1 MKKILLLITLA
12 LHTINVFSQGSNCA
26 SATPFCTS
34 VGTPFTYNNVT
45 DGGTGASCVS
55 TTCPGVGCLGSTP
68 RPSWFYLKST
78 AAGVMTFSL
87 TQSSTSPGGTP
98 NIDVDFIA
106 YGPYT
111 AAGFATACTSGLTGT
126 CTANHA
132 CTGNMEDCSYSAAST
147 ETMTLTA
154 TAPGQYFLVMITN
167 FNGTAGWITFTQT
180 GGPGS
185 DCSITCPSV
194 TAGDG
199 LTLSSGQPLP
209 ATLTCDA
216 GTIPLYASDIS
227 PFGAPI
233 VPGVMFNFTT
243 NNNTSNDINVYQ
255 SGFGYIG
262 SLGPL
267 TTGTNYDYQVYF
279 LNPTSTYTF
288 ELCENNTAQPNMAY
302 SIVDLASG
310 NTINFGTWVDD
321 GACQQI
327 VIPAGTITGSAS
339 FSASCGA
346 CVTTV
351 PNGTGSFNPS
361 TAGAGTHTVTYTF
374 APGGACPTYT
384 FSKVFT
390 VLSPTV
396 NTAMTSTTICE
407 GASATLTL
415 SGGYSQT
422 FSNNSALTITD
433 GSTVG
438 VSSPITVT
446 GIPGNAGSNL
456 ASLTINVTHTYDS
469 DLDLFLVC
477 PGGYTIALSRA
488 NGGSG
493 DNYTATTFSTSG
505 TSIYAGAPPFTG
517 TFRPEDPLW
526 ALSGC
531 TSNGTWRLFA
541 RDAATPDQGTITSWS
556 MTFTD
561 KNTYSWTPNTN
572 LSATT
577 GTNVV
582 ASPTTTTVYSVTASS
597 NAGCVGAVKTITVNV
612 NPKPTPSIT
621 SAPTSSV
628 CLGSAISFTAGTAN
642 TYTWSTG
649 GTGGL
654 SGTSGANVNATP
666 TATGNISYTV
676 NMTSAAGCTNT
687 ATKIMTVNPVP
698 LANAGSPAT
707 ITCTSPTVTLTGSG
721 GGSYA
726 WTGPS
731 ITSGSN
737 TATPSV
743 TGAGTYSLAVT
754 SAAGC
759 TSTLSTVAVAQNT
772 TAPAVTPSVSAVL
785 NCTLTSVNVSAS
797 TGASPVSYNWSGTGI
812 TSATNISTITVN
824 QPGTFNY
831 TVTNTSNGCTTTGSQ
846 VVTQNNAAPAVTPS
860 VSAVLNCT
868 LTSVNVS
875 ASTAASPV
883 TYNWSGTGI
892 TSATNISTIT
902 VNQPGTFNY
911 TVTNTSNG
919 CTTTGSQAVT
929 QNTAAPA
936 VTPSVSAVL
945 NCTLTSVNVSA
956 STAASPVSYNWS
968 GTGITSATNI
978 STITVNQPGTF
989 NYTVTNTSNGC
1000 KTTGSQAVTQN
1011 TTPPAVTSSVSAVL
1025 NCTLTSVNVSA
1036 STAASPVSYNWSG
1049 TGITSATNISTI
1061 TVNQPGTFNYTVTN
1075 TSNGCTT
1082 TGSQAVTQNT
1092 TAPAVTPSVSAVLNC
1107 TLTSVN
1113 VSAST
1118 AASPVS
1124 YNWSGTGITSATNI
1138 STITVNQPGT
1148 FNYTVTNTSNGCTT
1162 TGSQAVTQNITAPV
1176 ASSTV
1181 SGVLNCT
1188 LTSVNVSATT
1198 AATPVT
1204 YNWSGTGI
1212 TSATNISTI
1221 TVNQPGTFNYTI
1233 TNTSNGC
1240 STTGSQAV
1248 TQSTTALVVTP
1259 AVSGVLNCTLTS
1271 VNVSATTASSPVTYN
1286 WTGTGIT
1293 SATNISTITVNQPGT
1308 FNYTVTNTSNGCQAT
1323 GSQAVTQNTT
1333 APAVTSNTSG
1343 VLNCTLTSVNVGAN
1357 TAASPVSYNW
1367 TGTGI
1372 TSATNIST
1380 ITVNQPG
1387 TFNYTVTNTSNGC
1400 TTTGSQAVTQN
1411 TTAPATTSSVSA
1423 VLNCTLTSVNVS
1435 ASTAA
1440 SPVSYNWN
1448 GTGITSATNISTIT
1462 VNQPGTFNYTVTNTS
1477 NGCTTTGSQAVT
1489 QNITPPA
1496 VTSNTSGVLNCTLTS
1511 VNVSASTAASPV
1523 SYNWTGTGITSAT
1536 NISTITVNQPG
1547 TFNYT
1552 VTNTSNGCT
1561 STGSQAV
1568 TQNTTAP
1575 SVSSS
1580 NTGSLSC
1587 SVLTSSVNATT
1598 TTTPV
1603 SYNWS
1608 GTGITSATNISTITV
1623 NQGGTFNYTVTNTS
1637 NGCTTTGSQAVVQN
1651 TTAPVTVASTTGSIT
1666 CVTNTVNLNSSLA
1679 GMSYTWTAPAGSSI
1693 AGGTNLQ
1700 NAVGQGTGT
1709 YTLSV
1714 INPANDCTYTTSIA
1728 AVQNITT
1735 PTSVNAGP
1743 TQTLICGVATVT
1755 LNGSA
1760 TPGTATANWLGGVA
1774 SPNSFTTTAGSANV
1788 YTLQA
1793 INPATGCFITS
1804 TVQVLSS
1811 VGSPSA
1817 TANAVTNSI
1826 TCTNSSVSIG
1836 VTLTSAGPVT
1846 YQWSTPGISG
1856 STTGSS
1862 ATATLAG
1869 VYTVTITNNPG
1880 NNCSVQINISV
1891 PSNTTPVVAS
1901 IAPASTITCNTPS
1914 VTLSASPVGSA
1925 YTYTWTGVAPVVSGG
1940 SSQNPIVDVGGSY
1953 SVAITNTVNG
1963 CVGTSTVFV
1972 PSNTVAPT
1980 ASVAV
1985 SSVTTTCASPTVM
1998 LNASAS
2004 PATNV
2009 SYSWTAPA
2017 TGSLDDNT
2025 INNPV
2030 ASGSGVFTVV
2040 VTNTVS
2046 GCSTAISQ
2054 ATVNVVADSNI
2065 PAVSLSANS
2074 LSITCTNPTP
2084 STAITTT
2091 SSPVSYS
2098 WTPTAGI
2105 VPGTETTANPQ
2116 FSLAGTYSLVVTNTV
2131 SGCASSI
2138 SGNVINV
2145 VNDNTI
2151 PVISL
2156 SAGANSGTL
2165 TCLNTSVVVTP
2176 TITPASGNLT
2186 YTWSPA
2192 TGMSTPINQASATF
2206 TDAGVYTLAVTN
2218 TVTGCV
2224 STATGTANSFTV
2236 IADNATPGFTL
2247 GTTGSVTTTCAAP
2260 NATLSASSDADPNS
2274 VYTWTSPSS
2283 STVTGNPVV
2292 FGTPGIYT
2300 VSVTNTLT
2308 GCSTASTAAQATVEI
2323 VADAGIPS
2331 ATLTANSL
2339 SITCLDPTPTVTVS
2353 TTSSP
2358 VSYSWS
2364 PTSGIVP
2371 GTETTANPVFNAA
2384 GSYSVVV
2391 TNTVSGCASSIAS
2404 NVVNVSL
2411 DNDTPVIS
2419 LSTGANS
2426 GTLTCL
2432 ITSVSIT
2439 PTITPA
2445 SGNLTYTWS
2454 PAAGISTPL
2463 NQASATFTDAGVY
2476 TLAVTNTLTGCVSSA
2491 TSTANSFTV
2500 VANNSTPGFTLGTA
2514 SSVTT
2519 TCAAP
2524 SATLSGSS
2532 DADPNTV
2539 YTWLTPSSTIVTG
2552 NPIVVN
2558 AAGIYTVS
2566 VTNTLTGC
2574 TTASTAAQATVEVI
2588 VGGGVP
2594 NVSLTANSLS
2604 ITCSNP
2610 TPSVVATTTDTPVSY
2625 SWAPTSGIVP
2635 GTETTD
2641 TPVFTA
2647 AGSYSLVVTNTI
2659 SGCATSISSNV
2670 VDVVADNATPVITL
2684 SATTN
2689 TGSITCLNTS
2699 VSITP
2704 TITPASGNLTYTWS
2718 PAAGISTPLNQASAT
2733 FTDAGVY
2740 TLAVT
2745 NTLTGCVSSATS
2757 TANSYTVTLDNTAPT
2772 ATITA
2777 VSSNTMIGC
2786 GASNA
2791 TVTLGSTVN
2800 STNTANLN
2808 WLPSNTSN
2816 PTLGVTTAGVYTL
2829 EVVDAVNGCSVT
2841 TQYTVTG
2848 SSTPPQ
2854 NVDAGA
2860 GVSIPCGTNT
2870 VVLNGTTTSTNVSYT
2885 WTGPSATS
2893 IVSGGNTTNPLVDEA
2908 GTYTFTVTDNLTGC
2922 QTSTAVVVSQASV
2935 NISFTADQT
2944 SGIAPLNVN
2953 FTNTSTGATSY
2964 SWNFGDGNTAT
2975 TQDASNI
2982 FTASG
2987 SYIVTLTSTSGCPG
3001 TYTMEIIV
3009 NDGLTLE
3016 IPNVFTPNND
3026 NVNDVFTIKSTG
3038 VKEISLQIFN
3048 RWGEKLYEF
3057 SGARA
3062 SWDGLAPNGMKVP
3075 EGTYFYFVKAT
3086 GFDDKEIEKQ
3096 GTVNLFR

>member
-1 MKKILLLITLA
+1 MKKTILLIILA
-12 LHTINVFSQGSNCA
+12 LFTKNMFSQGSSCA
-26 SATPFCTS
+26 DATPFCTS

-45 DGGTGASCVS
+45 DGGTGSSCVS

-87 TQSSTSPGGTP
+87 TQSSTAPGGTP

-111 AAGFATACTSGLTGT
+111 AAGFATACASGLTGT
-126 CTANHA
+126 CTANHV
-132 CTGNMEDCSYSAAST
+132 CSGNMEDCSYSAAST

-167 FNGTAGWITFTQT
+167 YDGTAGWITFTQT
-180 GGPGS
+180 GGPGT

-194 TAGDG
+194 TSGDG
-199 LTLSSGQPLP
+199 FTLSSGQPLP

-233 VPGVMFNFTT
+233 VPGVMLNFTT
-243 NNNTSNDINVYQ
+243 NNNATNDINVYQ

-302 SIVDLASG
+302 SILDLASG

-321 GACQQI
+321 GACQSI

-346 CVTTV
+346 CVATA

-361 TAGAGTHTVTYTF
+361 VAGAGTHTVTYTF

-396 NTAMTSTTICE
+396 NTTMTSTTICE

-415 SGGYSQT
+415 TGGYSQT
-422 FSNNSALTITD
+422 FANTTTLTITD

-438 VSSPITVT
+438 VSSPITVS

-456 ASLTINVTHTYDS
+456 TSLTINVTHTYDY

-477 PGGYTIALSRA
+477 PNGYTIALSRA

-505 TSIYAGAPPFTG
+505 TSIYAGSPPFTG

-531 TSNGTWRLFA
+531 TSNGTWRLYA
-541 RDAATPDQGTITSWS
+541 RDNATPDQGKIISWNI
-556 MTFTD
+556 TFTD
-561 KNTYSWTPNTN
+561 KNTYNWAPNTN

-612 NPKPTPSIT
+612 NPKPTPSIL
-621 SAPTSSV
+621 SAPASSV

-654 SGTSGANVNATP
+654 SGTTGANVTATP
-666 TATGNISYTV
+666 TATGNVSYTV

-698 LANAGSPAT
+698 VANAGSPAT
-707 ITCTSPTVTLTGSG
+707 ITCTSPTVTLSGSG
-721 GGSYA
+721 GGSYT

-759 TSTLSTVAVAQNT
+759 TSTLSTV
-772 TAPAVTPSVSAVL
+772 SVV
-785 NCTLTSVNVSAS
+785 
-797 TGASPVSYNWSGTGI
+797 
-812 TSATNISTITVN
+812 
-824 QPGTFNY
+824 
-831 TVTNTSNGCTTTGSQ
+831 
-846 VVTQNNAAPAVTPS
+846 
-860 VSAVLNCT
+860 
-868 LTSVNVS
+868 
-875 ASTAASPV
+875 
-883 TYNWSGTGI
+883 
-892 TSATNISTIT
+892 
-902 VNQPGTFNY
+902 
-911 TVTNTSNG
+911 
-919 CTTTGSQAVT
+919 
-929 QNTAAPA
+929 
-936 VTPSVSAVL
+936 
-945 NCTLTSVNVSA
+945 
-956 STAASPVSYNWS
+956 
-968 GTGITSATNI
+968 
-978 STITVNQPGTF
+978 
-989 NYTVTNTSNGC
+989 
-1000 KTTGSQAVTQN
+1000 QN

-1049 TGITSATNISTI
+1049 TGITSASNISTI

-1075 TSNGCTT
+1075 TSNGCKT
-1082 TGSQAVTQNT
+1082 TGSQAVTQNNT
-1092 TAPAVTPSVSAVLNC
+1092 PPSVASA
-1107 TLTSVN
+1107 
-1113 VSAST
+1113 
-1118 AASPVS
+1118 
-1124 YNWSGTGITSATNI
+1124 AT
-1138 STITVNQPGT
+1138 
-1148 FNYTVTNTSNGCTT
+1148 
-1162 TGSQAVTQNITAPV
+1162 
-1176 ASSTV
+1176 
-1181 SGVLNCT
+1181 GVLNCT
-1188 LTSVNVSATT
+1188 LTSVNVTATT

-1204 YNWSGTGI
+1204 YTWSGTGI
-1212 TSATNISTI
+1212 TGGN
-1221 TVNQPGTFNYTI
+1221 
-1233 TNTSNGC
+1233 
-1240 STTGSQAV
+1240 
-1248 TQSTTALVVTP
+1248 
-1259 AVSGVLNCTLTS
+1259 
-1271 VNVSATTASSPVTYN
+1271 
-1286 WTGTGIT
+1286 GTG
-1293 SATNISTITVNQPGT
+1293 
-1308 FNYTVTNTSNGCQAT
+1308 
-1323 GSQAVTQNTT
+1323 
-1333 APAVTSNTSG
+1333 
-1343 VLNCTLTSVNVGAN
+1343 
-1357 TAASPVSYNW
+1357 
-1367 TGTGI
+1367 
-1372 TSATNIST
+1372 T

-1440 SPVSYNWN
+1440 SPVSYNWSGTGITSASNISTITVNQPGTFNYTVTNTGNGCTTTGSQAVTQNTTAPATTSSVSAVLNCTLTSVNVSASTAASPVSYNWSGTGITSASNISTITVNQPGAFNYTVTNTSNGCTTTGSQAVTQNITAPAVTASVSAVLSCTLTSVNVSASTAASPVSYNWN

-1477 NGCTTTGSQAVT
+1477 NGCTTTGSQAVM
-1489 QNITPPA
+1489 
-1496 VTSNTSGVLNCTLTS
+1496 
-1511 VNVSASTAASPV
+1511 
-1523 SYNWTGTGITSAT
+1523 
-1536 NISTITVNQPG
+1536 
-1547 TFNYT
+1547 
-1552 VTNTSNGCT
+1552 
-1561 STGSQAV
+1561 
-1568 TQNTTAP
+1568 QNTTAP
-1575 SVSSS
+1575 AVSSS
-1580 NTGSLSC
+1580 NSGSLSC
-1587 SVLTSSVNATT
+1587 TVLTSSVNATT

-1623 NQGGTFNYTVTNTS
+1623 NQGGTFNYTVTNIS

-1666 CVTNTVNLNSSLA
+1666 CVTNTVSLNSSLA
-1679 GMSYTWTAPAGSSI
+1679 GMNYTWTAPAGSSI
-1693 AGGTNLQ
+1693 ASGTNLQ

-1728 AVQNITT
+1728 AVQNTTT

-1743 TQTLICGVATVT
+1743 TQTLICGISTVT
-1755 LNGSA
+1755 LTGSA

-1826 TCTNSSVSIG
+1826 TCTTSSVGIG

-1856 STTGSS
+1856 STTGAS

-1901 IAPASTITCNTPS
+1901 VAAPSTITCNTPS
-1914 VTLSASPVGSA
+1914 VTLSASPVGST
-1925 YTYTWTGVAPVVSGG
+1925 YTYTWSGVAPVVSGG
-1940 SSQNPIVDVGGSY
+1940 STQNPIVDVGGNY

-1998 LNASAS
+1998 LSASAS

-2009 SYSWTAPA
+2009 NYSWTAPA

-2025 INNPV
+2025 ISNPV

-2065 PAVSLSANS
+2065 PVVSLSANS
-2074 LSITCTNPTP
+2074 LSITCADPTP

-2131 SGCASSI
+2131 SGCASNI
-2138 SGNVINV
+2138 SGNVVNV

-2151 PVISL
+2151 PAISL
-2156 SAGANSGTL
+2156 STGVNSGTL

-2176 TITPASGNLT
+2176 TVTPANSNLT
-2186 YTWSPA
+2186 YTWSPS
-2192 TGMSTPINQASATF
+2192 TGMSTPVNQASATF
-2206 TDAGVYTLAVTN
+2206 TNAGIYTLAVTN
-2218 TVTGCV
+2218 TLTGCV
-2224 STATGTANSFTV
+2224 SSATSTANSFTV
-2236 IADNATPGFTL
+2236 IADNATPSFTL
-2247 GTTGSVTTTCAAP
+2247 GTASSVTTTCAAP

-2283 STVTGNPVV
+2283 ATVTGNPMV
-2292 FGTPGIYT
+2292 FGTAGIYT

-2308 GCSTASTAAQATVEI
+2308 GCSTASSVAQATVEI

-2339 SITCLDPTPTVTVS
+2339 SITCLYPTPTVTLS

-2371 GTETTANPVFNAA
+2371 GTETTANPVFNTA

-2391 TNTVSGCASSIAS
+2391 TNTVSGCASSNAS
-2404 NVVNVSL
+2404 NVVDVTL

-2419 LSTGANS
+2419 LSSGANS

-2432 ITSVSIT
+2432 VTSVSIT

-2454 PAAGISTPL
+2454 PAAGISTSI

-2476 TLAVTNTLTGCVSSA
+2476 TLAVTNTLTGCVSTA
-2491 TSTANSFTV
+2491 TGTANSFTV
-2500 VANNSTPGFTLGTA
+2500 IANNSTPSFTLGTA

-2532 DADPNTV
+2532 DADPDAV
-2539 YTWLTPSSTIVTG
+2539 YTWLTPSSTTITG

-2558 AAGIYTVS
+2558 AAGIYSVS
-2566 VTNTLTGC
+2566 VTNTITGC
-2574 TTASTAAQATVEVI
+2574 TTASTAAQATVEVV

-2594 NVSLTANSLS
+2594 AVSLSVNSLS

-2610 TPSVVATTTDTPVSY
+2610 TPSVAATTTDTPVSY
-2625 SWAPTSGIVP
+2625 SWSPATGISP

-2641 TPVFTA
+2641 SPVFTA
-2647 AGSYSLVVTNTI
+2647 PGSYSVVVTNTI
-2659 SGCATSISSNV
+2659 SGCATSINSNV
-2670 VDVVADNATPVITL
+2670 VDVALDNAVPTVTLYAGGITDGTVTCINPFVT
-2684 SATTN
+2684 ADP
-2689 TGSITCLNTS
+2689 SISPNNN
-2699 VSITP
+2699 
-2704 TITPASGNLTYTWS
+2704 NLTYTWS
-2718 PAAGISTPLNQASAT
+2718 PVSGMSSSPNQAIAT
-2733 FTDAGVY
+2733 FTAANVY
-2740 TLAVT
+2740 TLAIT
-2745 NTLTGCVSSATS
+2745 NTLTGCVS
-2757 TANSYTVTLDNTAPT
+2757 T
-2772 ATITA
+2772 ATDVANTFTVYSNLNTPTVVATPI
-2777 VSSNTMIGC
+2777 SSNTVIGC
-2786 GASNA
+2786 GSNSS
-2791 TVTLGSTVN
+2791 VTY
-2800 STNTANLN
+2800 STNVVSPGSLLSYSWSTGAT
-2808 WLPSNTSN
+2808 TS
-2816 PTLGVTTAGVYTL
+2816 TISATTAGVYS
-2829 EVVDAVNGCSVT
+2829 VVVTDDESGCFAT
-2841 TQYTVTG
+2841 DQFTVTG

-2860 GVSIPCGTNT
+2860 FVSIPCGSNT
-2870 VVLNGTTTSTNVSYT
+2870 VALNGTTTSTNVSYA
-2885 WTGPSATS
+2885 WSGPSATS
-2893 IVSGGNTTNPLVDEA
+2893 IVSGSNTVNPLVNEA
-2908 GTYTFTVTDNLTGC
+2908 GTYTFIVTDNLTGC
-2922 QTSTAVVVSQASV
+2922 QTSTTVAVSQGSV
-2935 NISFTADQT
+2935 NISFTADPT
-2944 SGIAPLNVN
+2944 SGISPLTVN

-2964 SWNFGDGNTAT
+2964 GWDFGDGNTSTA
-2975 TQDASNI
+2975 QNPSNV

-2987 SYIVTLTSTSGCPG
+2987 SYIVTLISTSGCPG
-3001 TYTMEIIV
+3001 SYTVEIVV

-3038 VKEISLQIFN
+3038 IKEISLQIFN

-3057 SGARA
+3057 SGAKA